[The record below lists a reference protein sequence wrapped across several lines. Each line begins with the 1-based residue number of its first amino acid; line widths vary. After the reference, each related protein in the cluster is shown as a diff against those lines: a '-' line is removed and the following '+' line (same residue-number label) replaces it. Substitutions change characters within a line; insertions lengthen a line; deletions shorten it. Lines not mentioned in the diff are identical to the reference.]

1 MAARFAETI
10 SILLTN
16 TKSISVT
23 VKKSL
28 WPYFVTQ
35 ITHIQTL
42 WPHKSPL
49 IMSTL
54 TLVTNIFTTFL
65 LFALRLSYLNLPWL
79 YSLYRLGTERM
90 RTFASTREHHICT
103 FRNRPIFYFSAWLMI
118 FFFNRFFLLLSY
130 FSSMCSSAVS
140 RIQHFF
146 DELWIVGS
154 IHIPILNFTFYAH
167 FHRYRCNY
175 IVSLYFVGCHFGC
188 FRRCDYC
195 KMRLLKIYSN
205 ANELDALISLISEY
219 LARLSGM
226 RADKDEWIEYCFLSL
241 LFAVSL
247 FTIEVSKKNSLEL
260 FINYCICNLM
270 LLFTSFATCEF
281 FVCFFFYFPNDQY
294 SNYTTW
300 FVNLRSYHHKSQNYR
315 KTAQL
320 RDRKL
325 NTINWEMNIFFF
337 WEK

>member
-90 RTFASTREHHICT
+90 RTFSSTREHHICT

-118 FFFNRFFLLLSY
+118 FFFNRFFFASFLFFEHVLFSCFTHSTLFRWTLNRRLHSHSNFEFHILCT
-130 FSSMCSSAVS
+130 FSS
-140 RIQHFF
+140 
-146 DELWIVGS
+146 
-154 IHIPILNFTFYAH
+154 
-167 FHRYRCNY
+167 
-175 IVSLYFVGCHFGC
+175 
-188 FRRCDYC
+188 
-195 KMRLLKIYSN
+195 
-205 ANELDALISLISEY
+205 
-219 LARLSGM
+219 LSM
-226 RADKDEWIEYCFLSL
+226 
-241 LFAVSL
+241 
-247 FTIEVSKKNSLEL
+247 
-260 FINYCICNLM
+260 
-270 LLFTSFATCEF
+270 
-281 FVCFFFYFPNDQY
+281 
-294 SNYTTW
+294 
-300 FVNLRSYHHKSQNYR
+300 
-315 KTAQL
+315 
-320 RDRKL
+320 
-325 NTINWEMNIFFF
+325 
-337 WEK
+337 